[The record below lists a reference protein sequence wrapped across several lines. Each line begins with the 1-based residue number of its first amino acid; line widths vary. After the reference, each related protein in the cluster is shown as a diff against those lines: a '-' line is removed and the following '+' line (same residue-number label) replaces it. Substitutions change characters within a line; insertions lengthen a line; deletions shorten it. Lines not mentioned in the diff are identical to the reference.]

1 MKVRFFNFSKR
12 SKETMFPTTGYTEVD
27 LVLKDSCDVE
37 HPTFLIQS
45 FNAAAYNYFYIP
57 DWNRYY
63 FITAA
68 KSIENMWEVTGTED
82 YLGSFKSEIGAI
94 VCDVL
99 YASGSTK
106 NIADSRIPVKA
117 NLLRGHEYKAI
128 DGMTITEGQGAIVL
142 GITGKGSFGPYLMK
156 NSTQITEMLD
166 GIENWSSFITDNW
179 TFTKQLFFGGSAS
192 ECLRSAIAIPLVF
205 GGADVSNGTAV
216 NLNLGHYPAT
226 DSNGTNIQGYHITK
240 PLLKYNDDITI
251 PWQSNDWKRLSEY
264 TSITLYLPLIG
275 LIDIPATTVK
285 NDSALHISYSINVTS
300 GDIAVEIYGKTS
312 GIKVTTASGNCA
324 MPTAYGSTGID
335 TNKLTSA
342 VTTGAGTLMA
352 IKAASIAS
360 GPVGF
365 AAQVA
370 IGAGLAAT
378 AGQTIDAIGGNGSG
392 SGGLGGGANQGL
404 DKVAHIWV
412 AQKDLTDTQAN
423 LDPLIGKPF
432 MGKAKPSDFS
442 GFVQTEGFQF
452 KSNRAYLSEIQK
464 INELMDSGIYYT

>member
-1 MKVRFFNFSKR
+1 MKVRFYNFSKR
-12 SKETMFPTTGYTEVD
+12 SKETMFPTTGYAEVN
-27 LVLKDSCDVE
+27 LTLKDSCDVE

-45 FNAAAYNYFYIP
+45 FNAAAYNYFFIP

-63 FITAA
+63 FIASA
-68 KSIENMWEVTGTED
+68 KSIDNMWEVTGTED
-82 YLGSFKSEIGAI
+82 YLGSFKAEIGMI
-94 VCDVL
+94 VCDIL

-117 NLLRGHEYKAI
+117 NLLRGHNYKAI
-128 DGMTITEGQGAIVL
+128 DGMTITEGQGAIIL

-166 GIENWSSFITDNW
+166 GIESWSSFITDNW

-205 GGADVSNGTAV
+205 GGADVSNGIAV
-216 NLNLGHYPAT
+216 DLNLGHYPAT

-240 PLLKYNDDITI
+240 PLLKYSDDITI

-285 NDSALHISYSINVTS
+285 NDSALHISYSVNVTS

-464 INELMDSGIYYT
+464 INDLMDSGIYYT